1 MWIVFVHWRH
11 PGVLELKSDAT
22 KSCISVLLRNSPF
35 CIYHIVHLQS
45 SLRIYCN
52 ISSRFFFTKQAD
64 GVIRLGFYLFICLF
78 NFGGRGA
85 ILFVCCF
92 VWVLVFFLIRKICS
106 FTRRTLIWDWN
117 FKGKVVTFVNFL
129 SHTQTTFI

>member
-78 NFGGRGA
+78 NFGGGG
-85 ILFVCCF
+85 LFYLF
-92 VWVLVFFLIRKICS
+92 AALFGFWFGFFLIRKICS

-117 FKGKVVTFVNFL
+117 FKGKVVTFL